1 MANQEI
7 NYTHGS
13 DTGERDAASVAPI
26 NPGEKVKAAIFDR
39 PIDNLRNRS
48 EVLRD
53 EVIDQKYL
61 QDTDIM
67 WLIADGDAVTG
78 LNPGTDLPMILWDP
92 VTGTFMIGPFPGVSM
107 VLQPIKTP
115 GHDTVT
121 GGGEDAVYT
130 FVTDTITIT
139 SFLRNY
145 AGGNRREVRWVWDAG
160 ITGTATAFLSG
171 SPNHILTIHVAS
183 DGTTQVTDVDNAL
196 LALGASLGAAGF
208 AHGVTGGGDL
218 IAAVPAD
225 HSFAKI
231 HEREMHRIPQSQFA
245 AFFATHSLADGDTL
259 AIAYDVM
266 AEPSPGIGGRRQACP
281 TNGNITL
288 TAGSL
293 FITTQEPEKIPIG
306 IPVCKRIGNDLI
318 FLDGTVCYGN
328 APGGPYPIYTGE
340 HGYTVNRILTAASWV
355 EATITSQ
362 WYGPLAL
369 SGGPP
374 WTIDSALNNIIGD
387 LATVGAPSGAQ
398 RVGMA
403 PTAAAATSLGFYN
416 VPVLGDSVAGTFLSL
431 ITLLNTKASLGLG
444 AAFGAEETITGR
456 WKFNNHVRIGQ
467 EKVVLRD
474 APSNSQWKLCYRN
487 FRGVGQSEVNTQVTP
502 ETYSVYES
510 ANDTGDYGQ
519 VLEVFGG
526 YSASSDEVVSAPGGV
541 GKVFI
546 IKRSNRMDTNGSY
559 LVAHRINCGPSVTL
573 NIYNHADWDYYQ
585 HLSHDPAAG
594 PPTVMTNHIYGQDG
608 TGGRPLTKQDCHI
621 PQVVD
626 NDIDFAGFD
635 PGDGFGQYSR
645 VQVGSTPWSYVME
658 GLYAMPDDDINLF
671 MWHADELRVSPGRA
685 LVDGRPIVYWPG
697 GMGRIT
703 NVSTRLMGNPGVI
716 TLPSSTDDGDP
727 AKVPQWYYLWL
738 RKDRQFF
745 IGEKFPRSDWQAYYP
760 GTRLYRPD
768 ISEVHTG
775 YTPGDY
781 VLLDVVCL
789 LQVLP
794 GPLYYW
800 DVAPDVGGGERRLLT
815 RTLPSSAGTTL
826 LSRLVLAYLNT
837 GPATVDNYVSL
848 IQNGTGDVVPAP
860 ERRTP
865 GIPLGVSKTAVV
877 VANVFLE
884 SKAAEIAAFRLFVNN
899 DFRFEPSVWPGTGPF
914 PGSPLAGFL
923 RMCRNQGS
931 DIGDIWTSDRLDI
944 TSLFN
949 TARYTITLDALNA
962 SAAIELHQI
971 GFKWNRREGSQGD
984 SL

>member
-1 MANQEI
+1 MSSQEI
-7 NYTHGS
+7 NYTNGS

-78 LNPGTDLPMILWDP
+78 LNPGMDLPMILWDP

-115 GHDTVT
+115 GQDTVT
-121 GGGEDAVYT
+121 SGGEDVVYT

-160 ITGTATAFLSG
+160 ITGTALAFLSG

-225 HSFAKI
+225 HLFAKI

-245 AFFATHSLADGDTL
+245 AFFATHSLVDGDTL

-266 AEPSPGIGGRRQACP
+266 AETAPGIGGRRQACP

-306 IPVCKRIGNDLI
+306 IPICKRIGNDLI
-318 FLDGTVCYGN
+318 FIDGTVCYGN
-328 APGGPYPIYTGE
+328 APGGPYPLYTGE

-362 WYGPLAL
+362 WYGPLPL
-369 SGGPP
+369 SGGPL

-416 VPVLGDSVAGTFLSL
+416 VPVLGDSVASTLLAL

-444 AAFGAEETITGR
+444 AAFDTEEVITGR
-456 WKFNNHVRIGQ
+456 WKFNNHVRLGS
-467 EKVVLRD
+467 EKVILREV
-474 APSNSQWKLCYRN
+474 PSNSGWKLCYRN
-487 FRGVGQSEVNTQVTP
+487 YRATGQTEVNSQVTP

-510 ANDTGDYGQ
+510 ANDAGDYGQ
-519 VLEVFGG
+519 VLEVFGA
-526 YSASSDEVVSAPGGV
+526 YSSSADEVVSAAAGV
-541 GKVFI
+541 GKVLV
-546 IKRSNRMDTNGSY
+546 IKRSNRLDADGSY
-559 LVAHRINCGPSVTL
+559 LIAHRINSGPGVTL
-573 NIYNHADWDYYQ
+573 NIYNPAHWDYYQ
-585 HLSHDPAAG
+585 HLSHNAG
-594 PPTVMTNHIYGQDG
+594 EMSNHVRGQDG
-608 TGGRPLTKQDCHI
+608 TSGRPLTKQYWHI
-621 PQVVD
+621 PQSVQGEVD
-626 NDIDFAGFD
+626 FTTTGT
-635 PGDGFGQYSR
+635 GLFGER
-645 VQVGSTPWSYVME
+645 AQVKVNSSPWSLILE
-658 GLYAMPDDDINLF
+658 GMFAQPESAVNPFAWTPDTI
-671 MWHADELRVSPGRA
+671 RISGGRA
-685 LVDGRPIVYWPG
+685 LVNGKPYTR
-697 GMGRIT
+697 T
-703 NVSTRLMGNPGVI
+703 SALLAALSTRLMNGVV
-716 TLPSSTDDGDP
+716 LPTSADDGDGTKIP
-727 AKVPQWYYLWL
+727 AWYYLWL
-738 RKDRQFF
+738 RSDNNFF
-745 IGEKFPRSDWQAYYP
+745 IGKMIPEGDWSTGGASVP
-760 GTRLYRPD
+760 GFRLHRPQT
-768 ISEVHTG
+768 SEVHVG
-775 YTPGDY
+775 YTEADY
-781 VLLDVVCL
+781 TLVDVVAL
-789 LQVLP
+789 LQVYNP
-794 GPLYYW
+794 GTGDEYYW
-800 DVAPDVGGGERRLLT
+800 DVAPPVGGSERRYIN
-815 RTLPSSAGTTL
+815 RPLPSTSNYM
-826 LSRLVLAYLNT
+826 RRDIVHVT
-837 GPATVDNYVSL
+837 GDTGGAVWGFI
-848 IQNGTGDVVPAP
+848 IQNGTSVGIP
-860 ERRTP
+860 ERRVP
-865 GIPLGVSKTAVV
+865 GIPSGVTEKAIIGYAVQLTTCIV
-877 VANVFLE
+877 GASGIALFGVNMNSNPMREPTMWSVAPAPQYLRSW
-884 SKAAEIAAFRLFVNN
+884 SKADSDA
-899 DFRFEPSVWPGTGPF
+899 
-914 PGSPLAGFL
+914 SPHTMYDSGEF
-923 RMCRNQGS
+923 
-931 DIGDIWTSDRLDI
+931 DI
-944 TSLFN
+944 TSYLN
-949 TARYTITLDALNA
+949 SIGVLGLIINDATIDAYLYVT
-962 SAAIELHQI
+962 
-971 GFKWNRREGSQGD
+971 GFHWDRRGGVQS
-984 SL
+984 